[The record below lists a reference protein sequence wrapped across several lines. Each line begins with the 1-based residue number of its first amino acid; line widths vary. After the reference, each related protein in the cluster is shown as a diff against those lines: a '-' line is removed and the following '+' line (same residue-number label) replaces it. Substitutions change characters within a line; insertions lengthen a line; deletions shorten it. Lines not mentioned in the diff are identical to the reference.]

1 MDFILFDQLKENL
14 TLNKFNL
21 DQPFQV
27 ESFKKI
33 KSGGDFVVLH
43 ENLEEKLLALFSGIL
58 EKTKTP
64 ADDDAPRILVILP
77 TDSEALIAEQI
88 WIKLAKRT
96 EIIHTLTTEK
106 GNKIKQR
113 LALFN
118 GADIVFGTPK
128 RSNELYFQNGINVNH
143 LKFFLLINAN
153 QCVKNSSIGHITR
166 MCDSFPK
173 CQKII
178 TDSEIYPNTEK
189 MIDKILT
196 QPTIIESFQS

>member
-21 DQPFQV
+21 DKQYQL

-33 KSGGDFVVLH
+33 KSGGDFVVLDS
-43 ENLEEKLLALFSGIL
+43 NLEETLIAIFSGIL
-58 EKTKTP
+58 EKTKSP

-77 TDSEALIAEQI
+77 SENEVLIAEQI
-88 WIKLAKRT
+88 WVKLSKRT

-118 GADIVFGTPK
+118 GADIVLGTPK
-128 RSNELYFQNGINVNH
+128 RSNELYFQNGIN
-143 LKFFLLINAN
+143 
-153 QCVKNSSIGHITR
+153 
-166 MCDSFPK
+166 
-173 CQKII
+173 
-178 TDSEIYPNTEK
+178 
-189 MIDKILT
+189 
-196 QPTIIESFQS
+196 

>member
-58 EKTKTP
+58 EKNQTP

-77 TDSEALIAEQI
+77 TDNEALIAEQI

-113 LALFN
+113 TALYN

-143 LKFFLLINAN
+143 LKFFILINAN

-178 TDSEIYPNTEK
+178 TDIELFANTEK
-189 MIDKILT
+189 MIDKILI
-196 QPTIIESFQS
+196 QPTIIESSQS

>member
-21 DQPFQV
+21 DKQYQL

-33 KSGGDFVVLH
+33 KSGGDFVVLDS
-43 ENLEEKLLALFSGIL
+43 NLEETLIAIFSGIL
-58 EKTKTP
+58 EKTKSP

-77 TDSEALIAEQI
+77 SESEVLIAEQI
-88 WIKLAKRT
+88 WVKLSKRT

-118 GADIVFGTPK
+118 GADIVLGTPK

-143 LKFFLLINAN
+143 LKYFLLINAN
-153 QCVKNSSIGHITR
+153 KCVKNSSIGQISR

-178 TDSEIYPNTEK
+178 VDTEIFPNTEK
-189 MIDKILT
+189 IIDKILT
-196 QPTIIESFQS
+196 HPIFIESSQS